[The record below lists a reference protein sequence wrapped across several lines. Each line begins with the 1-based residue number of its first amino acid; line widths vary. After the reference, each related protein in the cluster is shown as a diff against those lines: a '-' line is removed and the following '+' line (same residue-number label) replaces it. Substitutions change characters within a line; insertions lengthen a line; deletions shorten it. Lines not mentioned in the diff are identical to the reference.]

1 MSELKQGS
9 PSRLHGRFSI
19 TTALMLVI
27 GLLTLVSVGTVLGI
41 GIWLGQKNTFALLGE
56 NAQQAVQAN
65 VNSVRQYLSPV
76 EKEARFLAERI
87 ASGELDPGNH
97 REMELVFTGVLAAAE
112 QIERLMFVDLELQ
125 AFVTR
130 YRRRFDEVNSTIV
143 DYAGDP
149 IVVERMRE
157 LTPGANW
164 GKPEWR
170 ESARKTYLD
179 LAYPVY
185 RDGEFAGAIMAL
197 LPLRHLS
204 EFISSYRLGEAGNL
218 FVLSGRDQ
226 VLGHSRM
233 RRNRR
238 HTDEGESPMPR
249 LRKFDD
255 PVLAA
260 FWNEEG
266 RGELRRLELPEEIEG
281 HSVDINGQRYVF
293 IYKEITEFGP
303 EPLIAGGYFPR
314 SEFGEEIRR
323 VALAMGA
330 GGLAL
335 ILALLAAI
343 YTGRKI
349 AKPIVDFSDAAARVR
364 NLDLEQVD
372 DLPGSAIRELNEQSA
387 AFNAMLRALRWFE
400 LYVPNSIVAHLVQ
413 RGSARKTVSDAR
425 NITVMF
431 TDIVGFSGLSEGM
444 SATEVAELL
453 NHHFTMIGSCID
465 DQGGTIDKYIGDS
478 VMAFWG
484 APEKLKNRAERA
496 CQAALDIARTIR
508 DDNARRRAKGLPP
521 IGIRIG
527 IHTGDVTVGNI
538 GTPERI
544 NYTIIG
550 DAVNIGVRLEQLGK
564 DVFPPGTEVS
574 ILLSADTA
582 RDLGESFKP
591 VCLGVFRLK
600 GRDGEVEVFSL
611 DPGEPALDSGDGGRS
626 TAE

>member
-255 PVLAA
+255 PVLSSMMRWNDVHLVGTLFHELAHQKLYEKSDTEFNESFATSVEEFGVILWLQSKGDDAA
-260 FWNEEG
+260 VAAYKKDRELRQRLMSLVAEARSDLADYYAETLDDDEKRLLKEHRLDLLQEQVQATLKSEG
-266 RGELRRLELPEEIEG
+266 REPDSWLAGNINNARLASISLYEGRVPEFRQTFADCDMDIECF
-281 HSVDINGQRYVF
+281 YA
-293 IYKEITEFGP
+293 K
-303 EPLIAGGYFPR
+303 A
-314 SEFGEEIRR
+314 EE
-323 VALAMGA
+323 
-330 GGLAL
+330 
-335 ILALLAAI
+335 LAA
-343 YTGRKI
+343 R
-349 AKPIVDFSDAAARVR
+349 
-364 NLDLEQVD
+364 
-372 DLPGSAIRELNEQSA
+372 
-387 AFNAMLRALRWFE
+387 
-400 LYVPNSIVAHLVQ
+400 
-413 RGSARKTVSDAR
+413 
-425 NITVMF
+425 
-431 TDIVGFSGLSEGM
+431 
-444 SATEVAELL
+444 
-453 NHHFTMIGSCID
+453 
-465 DQGGTIDKYIGDS
+465 
-478 VMAFWG
+478 
-484 APEKLKNRAERA
+484 
-496 CQAALDIARTIR
+496 
-508 DDNARRRAKGLPP
+508 
-521 IGIRIG
+521 
-527 IHTGDVTVGNI
+527 
-538 GTPERI
+538 
-544 NYTIIG
+544 
-550 DAVNIGVRLEQLGK
+550 
-564 DVFPPGTEVS
+564 
-574 ILLSADTA
+574 
-582 RDLGESFKP
+582 
-591 VCLGVFRLK
+591 
-600 GRDGEVEVFSL
+600 
-611 DPGEPALDSGDGGRS
+611 
-626 TAE
+626 